1 MSSSPVVISAAMR
14 RSSSAS
20 WSTASAFWPMNALR
34 SNTSRG
40 TPSSASPAFCAVM
53 PATGVAVP
61 V

>member
-1 MSSSPVVISAAMR
+1 MR

-20 WSTASAFWPMNALR
+20 CSTVRAFWPMKALR

-40 TPSSASPAFCAVM
+40 TPSSTSPAFWAVM
-53 PATGVAVP
+53 PGTGVAVP